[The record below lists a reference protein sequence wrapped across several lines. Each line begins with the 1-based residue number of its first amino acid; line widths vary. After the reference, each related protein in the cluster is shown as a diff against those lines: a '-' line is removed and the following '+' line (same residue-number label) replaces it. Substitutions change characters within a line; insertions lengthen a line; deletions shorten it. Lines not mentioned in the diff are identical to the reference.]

1 MWMLN
6 PVLYSKNCSR
16 CCSRNHHTCD
26 QAACFH
32 PHTHILAHSYAAPRW
47 DSIVLT
53 QIFALRP
60 AEQVHLIMH
69 SAVFGLISDF
79 AVFQGFK
86 CRAGESEEV
95 FSPSSAMVCLR
106 SATSCQRLCLPVG
119 PQCGL
124 SSASRRK
131 SACQLGRFH
140 LIKLTPFAPVCL
152 SVPPSQ

>member
-1 MWMLN
+1 MLQQK
-6 PVLYSKNCSR
+6 SS
-16 CCSRNHHTCD
+16 H
-26 QAACFH
+26 
-32 PHTHILAHSYAAPRW
+32 
-47 DSIVLT
+47 
-53 QIFALRP
+53 LRP
-60 AEQVHLIMH
+60 GGLFSTSQSHLGPLLRSASLGFDRLDADICTATGRTGASH
-69 SAVFGLISDF
+69 TAASGICSAVFGLISDF

-86 CRAGESEEV
+86 CRAGESEEFF